1 MIFRLPKYCVK
12 IKTKAMQASSP
23 SCMPNGSINIINII
37 VTTQFITE
45 RASPHILFFR
55 SPIAPMIRITP
66 KIAPINKIIY
76 RLSWKYWSLKEKYC
90 PMSNLPEPKIS
101 AGRAHKT
108 RQSQVL
114 CNPPAWCRIEAPHR
128 RITQNLGL
136 SRKYNDLCR
145 RCVHPCK
152 QSFRAVIIACPHYFS
167 KRSGQSQNLSG

>member
-108 RQSQVL
+108 PPISI
-114 CNPPAWCRIEAPHR
+114 NPPCIIISIAAILYFFIKFYLHFYQLNISLLKSEYNILDLTLFHLFSIRPSILRI
-128 RITQNLGL
+128 
-136 SRKYNDLCR
+136 SFDLIYI
-145 RCVHPCK
+145 
-152 QSFRAVIIACPHYFS
+152 F
-167 KRSGQSQNLSG
+167 

>member
-66 KIAPINKIIY
+66 KIAPINKITMFRYLTGDPIVKHDLTVDDLIQ
-76 RLSWKYWSLKEKYC
+76 RLSV
-90 PMSNLPEPKIS
+90 
-101 AGRAHKT
+101 HKSQQDRGQAVLSEGT
-108 RQSQVL
+108 RRNIFQS
-114 CNPPAWCRIEAPHR
+114 
-128 RITQNLGL
+128 T
-136 SRKYNDLCR
+136 
-145 RCVHPCK
+145 
-152 QSFRAVIIACPHYFS
+152 
-167 KRSGQSQNLSG
+167 RSQLRP